1 MKNLLTNLVGLALL
15 LASPFFASQVV
26 AQGTAGSGAV
36 IRVTV
41 NGAITDFS
49 EGPCGYGTAN
59 WGGTVTSGLCGTPAW
74 GYSAPNDSFGC
85 SAIPANS
92 LTGKFGM
99 VRRGGVPTACGFS
112 IKALNLQQAGAVAA
126 LIANHSLNASETDC
140 HTQAIGAT
148 APQSDQTTIPC
159 FFMSRFMTNHIDN
172 ALKAGSTVEICLL
185 LPEVTIPSYFFPALS
200 KQTPVNQIAT
210 DTFGFGLNITNR
222 VGVDLT
228 DVELGVSVLD
238 ANNNVLYSATEVI
251 PSLAATVVDSPF
263 VIPGLYAPELPIGT
277 YKLRYTTK
285 PDLGATPAVPARSET
300 NFYVTQRL
308 FAKDD
313 GATIGFRPG
322 TIGDSWGIGAMY
334 TLLAKNNLEKYK
346 VNTIEFA
353 FTTNAADLPVEDVVT
368 DIYFFKVNDDVDF
381 NVAGSF
387 DNSAFISPSFEWL
400 GIAPY
405 EAPTGL
411 AGFTLQQIQILDL
424 LSGNPGI
431 ELENGSR
438 YIVAAEY
445 TGTSKNVFHAFDQD
459 AALPAPSTLV
469 FNSTW
474 FTGGFQGGPSAV
486 LRMYL
491 DLVNTTDETPLAE
504 STMQIRPNPIV
515 ETLNLQVAFDQAT
528 DATITIAEMSGRVI
542 LNETR
547 TGLTNDMLSYQVP
560 QLASGTYLARIAT
573 KQGTLTKKFIVQK

>member
-1 MKNLLTNLVGLALL
+1 MKNLLTKLAGLALL
-15 LASPFFASQVV
+15 IASPFFVSQVV
-26 AQGTAGSGAV
+26 AQTAASGVV

-41 NGAITDFS
+41 NGTATDFY
-49 EGPCGYGTAN
+49 EGACGYGTAD
-59 WGGTVTSGLCGTPAW
+59 WGGSVTGVICGAPAW
-74 GYSAPNDSFGC
+74 GYDITPDSLGC
-85 SAIPANS
+85 DSIPAGQ
-92 LTGKFGM
+92 LTGKAAM
-99 VRRGGVPTACGFS
+99 IRRGVCGFS
-112 IKALNLQQAGAVAA
+112 IKAYNAQQAGAVIA
-126 LIANHSLNASETDC
+126 LIANNSGTASQNDC
-140 HTQAIGAT
+140 STQNIGAT
-148 APQSDQTTIPC
+148 QPQAGLTTIPC

-172 ALKAGSTVEICLL
+172 ALKAGATVSVCLL
-185 LPEVTIPSYFFPALS
+185 RPEVSIPSYFFPALS
-200 KQTPVNQIAT
+200 KQTPVSQIAT
-210 DTFGFGLNITNR
+210 DTFGFGLSLTNNTANNLNT
-222 VGVDLT
+222 VVLT
-228 DVELGVSVLD
+228 AKVLD
-238 ANNNVLYSATEVI
+238 ANNNVLYSATETL
-251 PSLAATVVDSPF
+251 PELAAGVTDSFF

-277 YKLRYTTK
+277 YKLEYTAT
-285 PDLGATPAVPARSET
+285 PDLGGITPVQGRGATQ
-300 NFYVTQRL
+300 FYVTEKL

-313 GATIGFRPG
+313 GATTGFRPG
-322 TIGDSWGIGAMY
+322 TIGDSWGVGAMY
-334 TLLAKNNLEKYK
+334 TLAPNNLEQYM

-353 FTTNAADLPVEDVVT
+353 FTTNATDLPVEDVVT
-368 DIYFFKVNDDVDF
+368 DIYFFKINDDVLPDYS
-381 NVAGSF
+381 NF

-438 YIVAAEY
+438 YVVAAEY
-445 TGTSKNVFHAFDQD
+445 TGTSKNAFHAFDQD
-459 AALPAPSTLV
+459 AALPAPSTMV

-474 FTGGFQGGPSAV
+474 FLAGFQGGPSAV

-547 TGLTNDMLSYQVP
+547 DGLTNDMLSYQLP